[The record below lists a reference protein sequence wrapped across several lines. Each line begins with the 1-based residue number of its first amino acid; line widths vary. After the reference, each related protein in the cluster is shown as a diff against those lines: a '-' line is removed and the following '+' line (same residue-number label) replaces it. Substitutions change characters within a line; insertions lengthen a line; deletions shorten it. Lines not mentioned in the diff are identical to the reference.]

1 MIKGVLIVDMGGA
14 RSPKELKIFLSR
26 MFNDPSILPFGK
38 LGRSLLSIIISNT
51 RYKKS
56 WKKYELIG
64 GSPIIEATHQIQLSL
79 QVELGDDYV
88 VKKAFSYSSPLIE
101 ESLLSFIQEGI
112 LDITVIPMYPQASF
126 STTSSVVR
134 DVNKTISKYKDLKI
148 NFVNEFYKLEAFV
161 DFWVNLILNHIIKCN
176 ISNPYLLFSA
186 HSIPKYLAD
195 KGDTYPK
202 SIEASAKLIA
212 EKMAFDFE
220 FSYQSRM
227 KGKWIGPDT
236 KESLKKLA
244 ERGGNQI
251 IIIPISFVNENLE
264 TLYDLDHDI
273 IPFAQN
279 ELSIKNISRVKIP
292 QADELF
298 IKLLS
303 KIVKTNN

>member
-14 RSPKELKIFLSR
+14 TSPKELKVFLSR

-38 LGRSLLSIIISNT
+38 IGRCLLSMIISNT

-64 GSPIIEATHQIQLSL
+64 GSPIIEATHQIQLAL
-79 QVELGDDYV
+79 QKELGSAFV

-101 ESLLSFIQEGI
+101 ESLYSFIKEGI
-112 LDITVIPMYPQASF
+112 LDVTIIPMYPQASF
-126 STTSSVVR
+126 STTSSVER
-134 DVNKTISKYKDLKI
+134 DVKKIASVNKDLKI
-148 NFVNEFYKLEAFV
+148 NFVNEFYKWEAFI
-161 DFWVNLILNHIIKCN
+161 DFWVNLISNHIVKQN
-176 ISNPYLLFSA
+176 LNKPYLLFSA
-186 HSIPKYLAD
+186 HSIPQYLAD

-202 SIEASAKLIA
+202 SIEASSKLIA
-212 EKMAFDFE
+212 DKLTLDFE

-236 KESLKKLA
+236 KDKLTELAKSGES
-244 ERGGNQI
+244 QI
-251 IIIPISFVNENLE
+251 IIIPISFINENLE
-264 TLYDLDHDI
+264 TLYDLDQDI

-298 IKLLS
+298 IKLLIE
-303 KIVKTNN
+303 IVKTNN